1 MENIIKNEV
10 NNSTLIH
17 PAEIDFFGET
27 YSDTALKEITLVIFI
42 IGTVFGLIAEFGIIW
57 YERNGNHRY
66 RTVINQL
73 FATRSWVVVF
83 YILSV
88 YFPDGI
94 RYWSGPL
101 DATFCDIHNFLRNF
115 LMSCSLLTLD
125 CIIAL
130 RYIFIFK
137 LSNFA
142 VMNDDLIAAFLQT
155 TILILSLWIALVKR
169 MSIGRMP
176 LPYYLC
182 AGRNPNEAD
191 ESDEVPNSVTRKF
204 DSTSIL
210 MCISVILHIF
220 AFTKIFWYQR
230 KTEQRTE
237 NIRLGRIDPKQRND
251 QGQNVA
257 GFIDRQIIVPNL
269 PKSMADLTT
278 QLLAFTFII
287 VLGTLT
293 ILMNRTD
300 PIQLN
305 EYENRWLVYFNQ
317 IIGTTVAI
325 LGITAQYYMK
335 NTSLPKAIWRN
346 IKEKM

>member
-1 MENIIKNEV
+1 MENTIKIDV
-10 NNSTLIH
+10 NNSTLNLFSKN
-17 PAEIDFFGET
+17 DFFGET

-42 IGTVFGLIAEFGIIW
+42 IGTVLGLISEFGIIW
-57 YERNGNHRY
+57 YERNGNYHY

-94 RYWSGPL
+94 RYWAGPL

-115 LMSCSLLTLD
+115 LLSCSLLTLD

-142 VMNDDLIAAFLQT
+142 VVNDDLIATFLQT
-155 TILILSLWIALVKR
+155 TILLLSLWIALVKKT
-169 MSIGRMP
+169 SIGRMP
-176 LPYYLC
+176 LNYYLC
-182 AGRNPNEAD
+182 TGKNPNEAV
-191 ESDEVPNSVTRKF
+191 ESDEDSNSVTRKF
-204 DSTSIL
+204 DTISIL
-210 MCISVILHIF
+210 MCFSLILHMF

-230 KTEQRTE
+230 KMEQRTE
-237 NIRLGRIDPKQRND
+237 NIRLGRITPKDRND
-251 QGQNVA
+251 QGQDIA
-257 GFIDRQIIVPNL
+257 GVIDRPRMVPNM

-278 QLLAFTFII
+278 QLLTLTFII
-287 VLGTLT
+287 ILGTLT

-300 PIQLN
+300 PIKLN

-317 IIGTTVAI
+317 IIGASVAI
-325 LGITAQYYMK
+325 LGITTQYYMK
-335 NTSLPKAIWRN
+335 NTSLPKAIWRS